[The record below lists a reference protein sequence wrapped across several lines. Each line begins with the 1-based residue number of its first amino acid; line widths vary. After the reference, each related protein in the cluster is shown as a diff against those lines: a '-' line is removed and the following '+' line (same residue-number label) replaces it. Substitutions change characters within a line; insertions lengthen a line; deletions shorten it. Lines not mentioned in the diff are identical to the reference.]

1 MKSLNVRS
9 VYSVILM
16 FIFSRISLKVSLA
29 VAKTLTVVFR
39 VFDWDMFKDS
49 DNIGEVTEN
58 KLVRKNK
65 QFCSARHKFHC
76 GSLISQL

>member
-1 MKSLNVRS
+1 
-9 VYSVILM
+9 M
-16 FIFSRISLKVSLA
+16 FVFSKISLKVSLDL
-29 VAKTLTVVFR
+29 AKKLTVVFR

-49 DNIGEVTEN
+49 DNIGEVTDN
-58 KLVRKNK
+58 KHVRKNK